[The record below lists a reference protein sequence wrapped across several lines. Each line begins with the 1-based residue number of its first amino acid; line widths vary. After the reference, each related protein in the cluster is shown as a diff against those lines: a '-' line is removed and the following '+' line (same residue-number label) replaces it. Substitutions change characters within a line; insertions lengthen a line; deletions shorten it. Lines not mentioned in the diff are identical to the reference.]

1 MKRKTISTFSLWLAS
16 GFIILIAMAAQAQ
29 NVIKIQTPT
38 DGNGNYAVAMAK
50 LALSKIEN
58 NYKIELIDSNTYT
71 QARSLE
77 EVAAGN
83 MDIMWTATDQELED
97 KLLPIR
103 IPLYKGLLGHRIFII
118 RKGDQARFNRV
129 RNFDDLKQFKFG
141 QGTTWADSKILA
153 ANGLTVIKAM
163 KYESL
168 FHMLDGNRFDAFPR
182 GVQEP
187 WAEIASHPGLPLA
200 AETHIMFVYRMP
212 FYLFTNKKNK
222 KLAQDLELGF
232 NRAIADSSFD
242 KLFYSSPIV
251 QSVMDNANLDSRIIF
266 ELKNPT
272 LPKETPIDRPEL
284 WLNIENFKT
293 HMRAAAAP

>member
-1 MKRKTISTFSLWLAS
+1 MKRKTRSTVSLWLAS
-16 GFIILIAMAAQAQ
+16 GFIILITMAAQAQ

-118 RKGDQARFNRV
+118 RKGDQARFDSV

-168 FHMLDGNRFDAFPR
+168 FNMLDGNRFDAFPR

-187 WAEIASHPGLPLA
+187 WAELLVI
-200 AETHIMFVYRMP
+200 
-212 FYLFTNKKNK
+212 
-222 KLAQDLELGF
+222 
-232 NRAIADSSFD
+232 
-242 KLFYSSPIV
+242 
-251 QSVMDNANLDSRIIF
+251 
-266 ELKNPT
+266 PT
-272 LPKETPIDRPEL
+272 CP
-284 WLNIENFKT
+284 
-293 HMRAAAAP
+293 